1 MNPRQICSAGSL
13 PVAELITSMEK
24 RGIKEIAKIP
34 PEVSVPLASAGLLVL
49 CAYGKARCDRM

>member
-1 MNPRQICSAGSL
+1 
-13 PVAELITSMEK
+13 VAELITSMEK